1 MIRETIAAVQ
11 RQSKDQMALLAA
23 EQRVLVRDL
32 TKWHERLR
40 KLAGKAGSLAATAD
54 LQEQISSAEQ
64 RLSQIQ
70 DQRIK
75 LERGQIGDEEVR
87 QALSA
92 FSPVWETLTPKEQ
105 ERLIGLVVERIDY
118 DGGSGKIAVTFHETG
133 IKTLAGEQG
142 EAA

>member
-1 MIRETIAAVQ
+1 MAISTVRCPSTIA
-11 RQSKDQMALLAA
+11 
-23 EQRVLVRDL
+23 E
-32 TKWHERLR
+32 
-40 KLAGKAGSLAATAD
+40 
-54 LQEQISSAEQ
+54 LQKQIGAAEQ

-75 LERGQIGDEEVR
+75 LERGMIGDDEVR

-118 DGGSGKIAVTFHETG
+118 DGGSGKIVVTFHETG
-133 IKTLAGEQG
+133 IKSLAGERV